1 MQEDRRTLAPRP
13 ESKFRG
19 WSQRLG
25 CKQMQPSDKW
35 STSQDTMGSIMALL
49 RLAFLSISRG
59 FSFGFY
65 LVLLYFSFLFLLCLR
80 LKGLK
85 YAKHVVYHRYAI
97 PVTFFFQKFHMNI
110 VHTKPPLVAG
120 FFRNSKSQ
128 RAGTMCLVCQLVGS
142 LLRVT

>member
-1 MQEDRRTLAPRP
+1 
-13 ESKFRG
+13 
-19 WSQRLG
+19 
-25 CKQMQPSDKW
+25 
-35 STSQDTMGSIMALL
+35 MGSFVALL

-65 LVLLYFSFLFLLCLR
+65 LVLLHFFFLFLLLCLR

-85 YAKHVVYHRYAI
+85 YAEHVVYHRTAI
-97 PVTFFFQKFHMNI
+97 PATFFFQKFHMNI
-110 VHTKPPLVAG
+110 VHTNSPLVAG

-128 RAGTMCLVCQLVGS
+128 GAGTMCLVCQLVGG